1 MLYKWN
7 HRVYNCR
14 VDFFVHQDSR
24 DSSRLLSVSR
34 DYSPLTWVVVHGMH
48 SPVEGSLC
56 RFQLLAFP
64 DGAAVD
70 TWVQVLYGCVFSFL
84 CINAQE
90 CNGWV
95 IWCWIKVWSEA
106 GVAVPLLVCW
116 PVANQ
121 WPSFSI
127 SIQAFGLAMFYLA
140 ILIGVECISLWFDCI
155 SPGAGLCWT
164 PFHVFICH
172 FYTLFCEMSVVFS
185 FSSWIVVF
193 KC

>member
-24 DSSRLLSVSR
+24 DSSKLLSVLR
-34 DYSPLTWVVVHGMH
+34 DYSPLTWVVVHGMQ

-70 TWVQVLYGCVFSFL
+70 TWVQVLCGCVFSFL

-95 IWCWIKVWSEA
+95 IRC
-106 GVAVPLLVCW
+106 
-116 PVANQ
+116 
-121 WPSFSI
+121 
-127 SIQAFGLAMFYLA
+127 
-140 ILIGVECISLWFDCI
+140 
-155 SPGAGLCWT
+155 
-164 PFHVFICH
+164 
-172 FYTLFCEMSVVFS
+172 
-185 FSSWIVVF
+185 
-193 KC
+193 